1 MWREA
6 VVACFKH
13 LPKGIENLIR
23 NLPFIIVKIA
33 GILTICRL
41 CQIMNVCHL
50 RQYYIFRADPS
61 GARSKA

>member
-1 MWREA
+1 MWKEA

-13 LPKGIENLIR
+13 FPKGTENLIR

-41 CQIMNVCHL
+41 YQFMNVCYL

-61 GARSKA
+61 GRAV